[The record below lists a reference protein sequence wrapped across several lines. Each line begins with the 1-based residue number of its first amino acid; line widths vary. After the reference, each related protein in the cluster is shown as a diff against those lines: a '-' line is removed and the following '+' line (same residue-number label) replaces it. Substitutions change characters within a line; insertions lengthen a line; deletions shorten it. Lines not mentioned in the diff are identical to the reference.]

1 MQYNEPLLFFRY
13 INHKVWS
20 KAGHF
25 NKALSKG
32 PKTTTWI
39 WNLHSDAHDFDMQ
52 YLYKKTPRL
61 AKLAAVI
68 TRKVFSSN
76 LAHLSL
82 VFFWISYMHFHGA
95 YFSNYDIWL
104 KDPKHYLPSAHNVW
118 SLIGQDILN
127 SDIGNY
133 FQGIHI
139 TSGIFQLWR
148 SEGIITQIH
157 LKYATCASLIG
168 TIISCSGSY
177 FHMHI
182 SWSTRSFYK
191 KFKCLSI
198 HHLSVLF
205 GLSSISWCGHQI
217 HISVPPNRLLDS
229 GIDPVVMPC
238 PQDLLLLDL
247 TVAARLVRSEI
258 SEIISIGPFLGVNS
272 STGGVFLGQVTAHHF
287 YVGIVFITSSV
298 IGFRY
303 QSQWLIPLAFT
314 AQKINSWHA
323 QLSMNLAIA
332 GSLSIAFAN
341 AIYAI
346 PIYPYCASDYPTVLC
361 LFYHHMWVGGKLII
375 GAGAHASIFIIGDT
389 CIGRLKFCGLLG
401 LQQVLNHRDVII
413 AHLIWVSIALG
424 LHSFSLYIHNDTLQA
439 FGRPEDIFHDNSIQL
454 KPVFAGWVQSDLA
467 HAGCVHILLRIVSFD
482 IKMLDKKVI
491 RIAQELG
498 TADFMVHHIHAFT
511 IHIALLILS
520 KGILYARNSR
530 LVSDKLELGFRYPCD
545 GPGRGGTCQ
554 ISSWDHIYLAVFWMY
569 NSLSVVLFHYFWK
582 MQSDVWGIFTL
593 KYAKACMAAKACQKI
608 MHISGG
614 DFSVNSSTINGW
626 LRNFLWSQAAQV
638 IQSYGTSISGYGFIF
653 ISAHFI
659 WAFSLMF
666 LYSGRGYW
674 QELIESILWAHHK
687 LKIMPHIQ
695 PRALSISQGRA
706 VGFIHYTL
714 GGVGCTWA
722 FFISRMVVLS

>member
-1 MQYNEPLLFFRY
+1 MFFRY
-13 INHKVWS
+13 INGAPSASTRVWC
-20 KAGHF
+20 KPGHF

-39 WNLHSDAHDFDMQ
+39 WNLHSDAHDFEAHMQ
-52 YLYKKTPRL
+52 YLYKKTATLVGAGPESTGPLRL
-61 AKLAAVI
+61 AESTKLVGAGPESTESIAVI

-95 YFSNYDIWL
+95 YFSNYNIWL

-182 SWSTRSFYK
+182 SWSLGIKRTSSMAGFYK

-247 TVAARLVRSEI
+247 IRSEI

-272 STGGVFLGQVTAHHF
+272 STGGVLLGQVTAHHF

-303 QSQWLIPLAFT
+303 QYLVPKGSTQKINVVIPLAFT

-375 GAGAHASIFIIGDT
+375 GAGAHASIFIIGDMPVGLKGGHIREKNY
-389 CIGRLKFCGLLG
+389 CNLELRGRFD

-439 FGRPEDIFHDNSIQL
+439 FRRPEDIFHDNSIIL
-454 KPVFAGWVQSDLA
+454 KPVFAASLWELKNSR
-467 HAGCVHILLRIVSFD
+467 ILTFD
-482 IKMLDKKVI
+482 IKILDKK
-491 RIAQELG
+491 L
-498 TADFMVHHIHAFT
+498 
-511 IHIALLILS
+511 
-520 KGILYARNSR
+520 
-530 LVSDKLELGFRYPCD
+530 
-545 GPGRGGTCQ
+545 
-554 ISSWDHIYLAVFWMY
+554 
-569 NSLSVVLFHYFWK
+569 
-582 MQSDVWGIFTL
+582 
-593 KYAKACMAAKACQKI
+593 
-608 MHISGG
+608 
-614 DFSVNSSTINGW
+614 
-626 LRNFLWSQAAQV
+626 
-638 IQSYGTSISGYGFIF
+638 
-653 ISAHFI
+653 
-659 WAFSLMF
+659 
-666 LYSGRGYW
+666 
-674 QELIESILWAHHK
+674 
-687 LKIMPHIQ
+687 
-695 PRALSISQGRA
+695 
-706 VGFIHYTL
+706 
-714 GGVGCTWA
+714 
-722 FFISRMVVLS
+722 

>member
-1 MQYNEPLLFFRY
+1 MHL
-13 INHKVWS
+13 
-20 KAGHF
+20 KATRHRAWQWQEWHF
-25 NKALSKG
+25 SIASKG
-32 PKTTTWI
+32 AKTTTWI
-39 WNLHSDAHDFDMQ
+39 WNLHSDAHDFYQDW
-52 YLYKKTPRL
+52 TSS
-61 AKLAAVI
+61 ATI

-82 VFFWISYMHFHGA
+82 VFFWISGMHFHAA
-95 YFSNYDIWL
+95 YFANDDIWN
-104 KDPKHYLPSAHNVW
+104 KDPKHYLPSAHNVS

-182 SWSTRSFYK
+182 SWSLGIKRTSSMAKDAKDAGFYK

-238 PQDLLLLDL
+238 PQDLLLLDTGL
-247 TVAARLVRSEI
+247 WPLATLVRSEI

-272 STGGVFLGQVTAHHF
+272 STGGVLLGQVTAHHF

-303 QSQWLIPLAFT
+303 QYLVPKGSTQKINVVIPLAFT

-332 GSLSIAFAN
+332 GSLSIGFAN

-346 PIYPYCASDYPTVLC
+346 PIYPYCPSDYPTVLS
-361 LFYHHMWVGGKLII
+361 LFYHHMSVGGFLII
-375 GAGAHASIFIIGDT
+375 GAGAHAEIFIIANYSRT
-389 CIGRLKFCGLLG
+389 PQEKNYSINFILEEVLKD
-401 LQQVLNHRDVII
+401 RDVII
-413 AHLIWVSIALG
+413 GHLIWVILALG

-439 FGRPEDIFHDNSIQL
+439 FRRPEDIFHDNSLRL
-454 KPVFAGWVQSDLA
+454 KPVFAGSLWDNS
-467 HAGCVHILLRIVSFD
+467 LL
-482 IKMLDKKVI
+482 LDKKV
-491 RIAQELG
+491 
-498 TADFMVHHIHAFT
+498 
-511 IHIALLILS
+511 
-520 KGILYARNSR
+520 
-530 LVSDKLELGFRYPCD
+530 
-545 GPGRGGTCQ
+545 
-554 ISSWDHIYLAVFWMY
+554 
-569 NSLSVVLFHYFWK
+569 
-582 MQSDVWGIFTL
+582 
-593 KYAKACMAAKACQKI
+593 
-608 MHISGG
+608 
-614 DFSVNSSTINGW
+614 
-626 LRNFLWSQAAQV
+626 
-638 IQSYGTSISGYGFIF
+638 
-653 ISAHFI
+653 
-659 WAFSLMF
+659 
-666 LYSGRGYW
+666 
-674 QELIESILWAHHK
+674 
-687 LKIMPHIQ
+687 
-695 PRALSISQGRA
+695 
-706 VGFIHYTL
+706 
-714 GGVGCTWA
+714 
-722 FFISRMVVLS
+722 

>member
-1 MQYNEPLLFFRY
+1 MFFRY

-52 YLYKKTPRL
+52 S
-61 AKLAAVI
+61 KLAI
-68 TRKVFSSN
+68 RLTRKVFSSN

-191 KFKCLSI
+191 KFKSLSI

-238 PQDLLLLDL
+238 PQDLLFLDTGL
-247 TVAARLVRSEI
+247 WPLASGPGPLGPLATLVRSEI

-272 STGGVFLGQVTAHHF
+272 STGGVLLGQVTAHHF

-298 IGFRY
+298 IGFRSSNSHLGLFY
-303 QSQWLIPLAFT
+303 SAKE
-314 AQKINSWHA
+314 KINSWHA

-375 GAGAHASIFIIGDT
+375 GAGAHASIFIIGDMHSQDYLNHLPVG
-389 CIGRLKFCGLLG
+389 IIKRAYGH

-454 KPVFAGWVQSDLA
+454 KPVFAGWVQSEQS
-467 HAGCVHILLRIVSFD
+467 AGAKVHILLRIVSFD

-545 GPGRGGTCQ
+545 GPGRGGTCD
-554 ISSWDHIYLAVFWMY
+554 ISAWDSFYLATFWMLNTGAWITFY
-569 NSLSVVLFHYFWK
+569 FHWK
-582 MQSDVWGIFTL
+582 HLTL
-593 KYAKACMAAKACQKI
+593 NTVFQF
-608 MHISGG
+608 
-614 DFSVNSSTINGW
+614 DESSTYLNGW
-626 LRNFLWSQAAQV
+626 FRDYLWFNSTPL
-638 IQSYGTSISGYGFIF
+638 IHGYNTFGANDL
-653 ISAHFI
+653 SI
-659 WAFSLMF
+659 WAWAFLAAHLCWATGFMF
-666 LYSGRGYW
+666 LISWRGYW
-674 QELIESILWAHHK
+674 QELIDIILYMH
-687 LKIMPHIQ
+687 LKTPILYNLWNGDIYTPV
-695 PRALSISQGRA
+695 ALSIVQARFVGL
-706 VGFIHYTL
+706 VHFGTGFILTYTP
-714 GGVGCTWA
+714 
-722 FFISRMVVLS
+722 FIIGATS